1 MLILNNLLLNGIK
14 IYDLIFLFHHKKE
27 SFIGNIS
34 FINLRMQI
42 VLILIIFIFSA
53 CEKELSEY
61 DLLHKNDAIGN
72 YGSVIDLKEF
82 KQIKILIDNADEYLN
97 TDVLISGTILEVC
110 PMRGCWV
117 NVKDNDS
124 ESRIRVK
131 VTDGEIVFPLSS
143 KGKQVNVQGTFT
155 KLEFSEEQAKMWK
168 IHLAEE
174 QGIKLSEED
183 VVINPSDLIEYRI
196 IGQAANIYNY

>member
-1 MLILNNLLLNGIK
+1 MKLMLILT
-14 IYDLIFLFHHKKE
+14 IF
-27 SFIGNIS
+27 
-34 FINLRMQI
+34 
-42 VLILIIFIFSA
+42 VFSA

-61 DLLHKNDAIGN
+61 DLLHKNDPIGN

-82 KQIKILIDNADEYLN
+82 KQIKMLIDNADEYLN

-124 ESRIRVK
+124 ESNIRVK

-174 QGIKLSEED
+174 QGIKLSKED

>member
-1 MLILNNLLLNGIK
+1 MKLMLILT
-14 IYDLIFLFHHKKE
+14 IF
-27 SFIGNIS
+27 
-34 FINLRMQI
+34 
-42 VLILIIFIFSA
+42 VFSA

-61 DLLHKNDAIGN
+61 DLLHKNDPIGN

-82 KQIKILIDNADEYLN
+82 KQIKMLIDNADEYLN

-124 ESRIRVK
+124 ESNIRVK

-143 KGKQVNVQGTFT
+143 KGKQVDVQGT
-155 KLEFSEEQAKMWK
+155 L
-168 IHLAEE
+168 
-174 QGIKLSEED
+174 
-183 VVINPSDLIEYRI
+183 VVV
-196 IGQAANIYNY
+196 

>member
-1 MLILNNLLLNGIK
+1 
-14 IYDLIFLFHHKKE
+14 
-27 SFIGNIS
+27 
-34 FINLRMQI
+34 MQI

-82 KQIKILIDNADEYLN
+82 KQIKMLIDNADEYLN

-155 KLEFSEEQAKMWK
+155 KLKFSEEQAKMWK

-174 QGIKLSEED
+174 QGIKLSKED

-196 IGQAANIYNY
+196 IGEAANIYNFK

>member
-1 MLILNNLLLNGIK
+1 
-14 IYDLIFLFHHKKE
+14 
-27 SFIGNIS
+27 
-34 FINLRMQI
+34 MQI

-82 KQIKILIDNADEYLN
+82 KQIKMLIDNADEYLN

-155 KLEFSEEQAKMWK
+155 KLKFSEEQAKMWK

-174 QGIKLSEED
+174 QGIKLSKED

-196 IGQAANIYNY
+196 IGQAANIY

>member
-1 MLILNNLLLNGIK
+1 MLILT
-14 IYDLIFLFHHKKE
+14 IF
-27 SFIGNIS
+27 
-34 FINLRMQI
+34 
-42 VLILIIFIFSA
+42 VFSA

-61 DLLHKNDAIGN
+61 DLLHKNDPIGN
-72 YGSVIDLKEF
+72 YGSVIDSKEF
-82 KQIKILIDNADEYLN
+82 KQIKMLIDNADEYLN

-124 ESRIRVK
+124 ESNIRVK

-174 QGIKLSEED
+174 QGIKLSKED

>member
-1 MLILNNLLLNGIK
+1 MKLMLILT
-14 IYDLIFLFHHKKE
+14 
-27 SFIGNIS
+27 
-34 FINLRMQI
+34 
-42 VLILIIFIFSA
+42 IFIFSA

-61 DLLHKNDAIGN
+61 DLLHKNDPIGN
-72 YGSVIDLKEF
+72 YGNVIDLKEF

-124 ESRIRVK
+124 ESNIRVK

-143 KGKQVNVQGTFT
+143 KGKQVDVQGTFI
-155 KLEFSEEQAKMWK
+155 KLIFSEEQARMWK

-174 QGIKLSEED
+174 QGIQLSEED
-183 VVINPSDLIEYRI
+183 IIINPSDLIEYRI
-196 IGQAANIYNY
+196 IGDAANIYNFK

>member
-1 MLILNNLLLNGIK
+1 MK
-14 IYDLIFLFHHKKE
+14 
-27 SFIGNIS
+27 
-34 FINLRMQI
+34 
-42 VLILIIFIFSA
+42 LILILTIFVFSA

-82 KQIKILIDNADEYLN
+82 KQIKMLIDNADEYLN
-97 TDVLISGTILEVC
+97 TDVLISGTILEIC
-110 PMRGCWV
+110 PMRGCWI

-124 ESRIRVK
+124 ESNIRVK

-143 KGKQVNVQGTFT
+143 KGKQVDVQGTFI
-155 KLEFSEEQAKMWK
+155 KLIFSEEQAKMWK

-174 QGIKLSEED
+174 QGIQLSEKD
-183 VVINPSDLIEYRI
+183 VIINPSDLIEYRI
-196 IGQAANIYNY
+196 IGEAANIYNFK

>member
-82 KQIKILIDNADEYLN
+82 KQIKMLIDNADEYLN

-155 KLEFSEEQAKMWK
+155 KLKFSEEQAKMWK

-174 QGIKLSEED
+174 QGIKLSKED

-196 IGQAANIYNY
+196 IGQAANIY

>member
-1 MLILNNLLLNGIK
+1 MKLMLILT
-14 IYDLIFLFHHKKE
+14 IF
-27 SFIGNIS
+27 
-34 FINLRMQI
+34 
-42 VLILIIFIFSA
+42 VFSA

-82 KQIKILIDNADEYLN
+82 KQIKMLIDNADEYLN

-124 ESRIRVK
+124 ESNIRVK

-174 QGIKLSEED
+174 QGIQLSEED
-183 VVINPSDLIEYRI
+183 VIINPSDLIEYRI
-196 IGQAANIYNY
+196 IGEAANIYNFK

>member
-1 MLILNNLLLNGIK
+1 MKLMLILT
-14 IYDLIFLFHHKKE
+14 IF
-27 SFIGNIS
+27 
-34 FINLRMQI
+34 
-42 VLILIIFIFSA
+42 VFSA

-61 DLLHKNDAIGN
+61 DLLHKNDPIGN
-72 YGSVIDLKEF
+72 YGSVIDSKEF
-82 KQIKILIDNADEYLN
+82 KQIKMLIDNADEYLN

-124 ESRIRVK
+124 ESNIRVK

-174 QGIKLSEED
+174 QGIKLSKED